1 MHAHALLSTDDRHDR
16 SWLERSDESE
26 VTGALRGTN
35 PLLSSVEAVAGLARR
50 STEALKACLLARK
63 NVSTSSAA
71 ENAAGCL

>member
-16 SWLERSDESE
+16 SCLDRSDESE

-50 STEALKACLLARK
+50 STEALKVFLSARN
-63 NVSTSSAA
+63 NVFISSAA